1 MIERS
6 TSTRFLTFVCTFTLL
21 AGSLALLGMQ
31 PPSDTAPDAPRASAD
46 SSDAIANVE
55 AFARLYGYVRFFHPS
70 DAAADLNWDRF
81 VVHGVSHVYDA
92 PTPDVLRERL
102 HTLFAPIAPT
112 VQLYEAGATPPNP
125 PDMLTPPDTAGLRLV
140 AWQHRGIGLGN
151 PGPYKSVR
159 LNRRT
164 QERNDGPPFGTSIQQ
179 IDAAPHQGKQVRLRA
194 AVRADVEG
202 TENQARLWLRVDR
215 SGGER
220 GFFDNMGDRPVTST
234 EWDTYAITGPI
245 ADDATRIMMGGMLVG
260 RGAAWFDRVEL
271 HVRPHPDS
279 AWTPVPLP
287 NAGFEAGEPGSTPP
301 NWSEA
306 GEYRA
311 ATVREQAA
319 QGTQAMRITAPPAPE
334 SVMAEP
340 LFDARPDAGT
350 VVNKPIGRGLAVQ
363 MPLAL
368 YSRNEQTLR
377 PGDAPSPTR
386 LDTLVANGT
395 SDAALSSDRAT
406 HMAAVVMAWNV
417 MQHFYPYFDV
427 ADADWERV
435 LPRTLRAMWGA
446 DTPLA
451 RLRVMQRMVAELD
464 DGHGRV
470 FHPLM
475 QNRAGLPLR
484 VDWIDEQAVVT
495 AVSDSLQEAETPCI
509 RPGDVITAVDDTPSA
524 DVIHTRKTYIS
535 GSPQWTEHRA
545 LSGFARGP
553 RGTEAP
559 LSVQRID
566 DGSTTTC
573 TVLRDTD
580 RPVQRPR
587 PDGIEEIEPGVYY
600 VDLTRVGPSAIQQQM
615 DQLAAARGVVF
626 DMRGYPETGNQQVLQ
641 HLTSD
646 TLQSPQWQVPQLIY
660 PDQERRVGYD
670 TSGRWQLSPRTPTI
684 GGTVAF
690 LTDAEAISLAESIM
704 GIVEHYELGAIIGG
718 PTAGANGNVN
728 PFSLPGKYRVTWTGM
743 RVLKHDGSQH
753 HRIGIQPTI
762 PIQPTRQS
770 VAEGRDR
777 YLEAALQHINTNAPP
792 N

>member
-6 TSTRFLTFVCTFTLL
+6 TSTRFLTFVCTCALL

-31 PPSDTAPDAPRASAD
+31 SPADTAPDAPRASAD
-46 SSDAIANVE
+46 SSGAIANVE

-70 DAAADLNWDRF
+70 DAAAELDWDRF
-81 VVHGVSHVYDA
+81 VVHGVRHVYDA

-151 PGPYKSVR
+151 PGSYKSVR
-159 LNRRT
+159 LNRAL
-164 QERNDGPPFGTSIQQ
+164 ESDDGPQFGIGMRSIG
-179 IDAAPHQGKQVRLRA
+179 ATTHRGKQIRLRA
-194 AVRADVEG
+194 DVRADVDG
-202 TENQARLWLRVDR
+202 SANQARLLLGVDR
-215 SGGER
+215 RNQQR
-220 GFFDNMGDRPVTST
+220 GFFDNMGDRPITASS
-234 EWDTYAITGPI
+234 WNTYTITGPV
-245 ADDATRIMMGGMLVG
+245 ADDATHITIGGILVG
-260 RGAAWFDRVEL
+260 EGEAWFDNVQL
-271 HVRPHPDS
+271 HVRSHPDS
-279 AWTPVPLP
+279 AWTPVPLL
-287 NAGFEAGEPGSTPP
+287 NAGFEAGDTGEMPP
-301 NWSEA
+301 NWGNRSDYEVT
-306 GEYRA
+306 
-311 ATVREQAA
+311 TVDERSV
-319 QGTQAMRITAPPAPE
+319 QGDQAMHIASPPPA
-334 SVMAEP
+334 SVAEP
-340 LFDARPDAGT
+340 LFDARPDAGA
-350 VVNKPIGRGLAVQ
+350 VINKLIGRGLAVQ

-368 YSRNEQTLR
+368 YSRDEQTLR
-377 PGDAPSPTR
+377 PGDAPAPAR
-386 LDTLVANGT
+386 LNTLLANGA

-427 ADADWERV
+427 VDTDWEGM
-435 LPRTLRAMWGA
+435 LPRTLRAMRDA

-470 FHPLM
+470 FHPLV

-484 VDWIDEQAVVT
+484 VDWIDEQVVVA

-509 RPGDVITAVDDTPSA
+509 RPGDVITAVDGTPSA
-524 DVIHTRKTYIS
+524 DVISTRKTYIS

-553 RGTEAP
+553 RGTEVT

-573 TVLRDTD
+573 TVPRNTD
-580 RPVQRPR
+580 RPVQQPR
-587 PDGIEEIEPGVYY
+587 PDGIEEIDPGVYY
-600 VDLTRVGPSAIQQQM
+600 VDLTRVGPSAVQQQM

-626 DMRGYPETGNQQVLQ
+626 DMRGYPETGNQQVLR

-646 TLQSPQWQVPQLIY
+646 TLQSPRWQVPQLIY

-670 TSGRWQLSPRTPTI
+670 TSGRWQLTPQTPTI
-684 GGTVAF
+684 GGAVAF
-690 LTDAEAISLAESIM
+690 LTDAEAISFAESIL

-728 PFSLPGKYRVTWTGM
+728 PFSLPGNYRIRWTGM
-743 RVLKHDGSQH
+743 RVLKHDRSQH

>member
-1 MIERS
+1 MMERS
-6 TSTRFLTFVCTFTLL
+6 TSTRFLTFVCTCALL

-31 PPSDTAPDAPRASAD
+31 SPSDTAPDAPRASAD

-81 VVHGVSHVYDA
+81 VVHGVRHVYDA

-102 HTLFAPIAPT
+102 RTLFAPIAPT
-112 VQLYEAGATPPNP
+112 VQLYSADAGPPNP
-125 PDMLTPPDTAGLRLV
+125 HDMLTPPDTAGLRLV
-140 AWQHRGIGLGN
+140 VWQHRGIGLGN

-164 QERNDGPPFGTSIQQ
+164 QERNDGPPFGTSVKQ
-179 IDAAPHQGKQVRLRA
+179 IDATPHQGKQVRLRA

-202 TENQARLWLRVDR
+202 TGNQARLWLRVDR

-220 GFFDNMGDRPVTST
+220 GFGDNMGNRPITSA

-245 ADDATRIMMGGMLVG
+245 AEDATRIMMGGMLAG
-260 RGAAWFDRVEL
+260 RGQAWFDSVEL

-279 AWTPVPLP
+279 SWTPIALP

-319 QGTQAMRITAPPAPE
+319 QGTQAMRITAPPSPE
-334 SVMAEP
+334 PVMAEP
-340 LFDARPDAGT
+340 LFAARPDAGA
-350 VVNKPIGRGLAVQ
+350 VVNTSIGRGLAVQ

-368 YSRNEQTLR
+368 YSRNGHTLR
-377 PGDAPSPTR
+377 PGDAPAPAR
-386 LDTLVANGT
+386 LDTLLANSA
-395 SDAALSSDRAT
+395 SDTALGSNRAT

-427 ADADWERV
+427 VDTDWERM
-435 LPRTLRAMWGA
+435 LPRTLRAMQDA

-451 RLRVMQRMVAELD
+451 RLRVMQRMMAALD
-464 DGHGRV
+464 DGHGQV
-470 FHPLM
+470 SHPLLRE
-475 QNRAGLPLR
+475 RAGLQLR
-484 VDWIDEQAVVT
+484 VDWIDGQAVVA
-495 AVSDSLQEAETPCI
+495 AVSDSLREAEAPCI
-509 RPGDVITAVDDTPSA
+509 RPGDVITAVDGTPSA
-524 DVIHTRKTYIS
+524 DVIDTRKTYIS
-535 GSPQWTEHRA
+535 GSPQWREYRA
-545 LSGFARGP
+545 LNGFARGP
-553 RGTEAP
+553 RGTDAT
-559 LSVQRID
+559 LAVQRMSDGGTATCTIARTTNRSVQPP
-566 DGSTTTC
+566 G
-573 TVLRDTD
+573 
-580 RPVQRPR
+580 PE
-587 PDGIEEIEPGVYY
+587 GIEEIEPGVYY
-600 VDLTRVGPSAIQQQM
+600 VDLTRVEPSAIQQQI

-626 DMRGYPETGNQQVLQ
+626 DMRGYPESGNHRVLQ

-646 TLQSPQWQVPQLIY
+646 TLQSPRWQVPQFIY
-660 PDQERRVGYD
+660 PDQERRVGYYTPD
-670 TSGRWQLSPRTPTI
+670 RWQLPPQMPTI
-684 GGTVAF
+684 GGAVAF
-690 LTDAEAISLAESIM
+690 LTDARAISLAEITM

-728 PFSLPGKYRVTWTGM
+728 PFSVPGNYRVRWTGM
-743 RVLKHDGSQH
+743 RVLKHDRSQH
-753 HRIGIQPTI
+753 HLIGVQPTI
-762 PIQPTRQS
+762 PVQPTRQS

-777 YLEAALQHINTNAPP
+777 YLEAALQHINAEPSSD
-792 N
+792 